1 VAKEINLNSEE
12 WCDLVFEGKNKS
24 YGAYQ
29 MRQTSTK
36 RHIIAFILIIL
47 ILIFLAFLPALI
59 QTVRDATRSRD
70 SMTQVNTISKLDLE
84 QEKLKDKDII
94 KTEVPVPKVILKNT
108 IKNTEVIIADDKDV
122 RAEDELKSM
131 DNLKDSK
138 ATISIKDIVGSSD
151 EHAVDIADLEDNK
164 KAIEEKPLV
173 GVEQMPEFPG
183 GEAELMK
190 FLSENVHYPTSASEM
205 GIEGRVILRFVVS
218 KTGEV
223 SQVEVMRGLDP
234 ACDKEAVRVVKMM
247 PKWIPGRQNGRN
259 VPVYFTLP
267 IKYQLNKP

>member
-1 VAKEINLNSEE
+1 
-12 WCDLVFEGKNKS
+12 
-24 YGAYQ
+24 
-29 MRQTSTK
+29 
-36 RHIIAFILIIL
+36 
-47 ILIFLAFLPALI
+47 
-59 QTVRDATRSRD
+59 
-70 SMTQVNTISKLDLE
+70 MTEVTTISKLDLE
-84 QEKLKDKDII
+84 QEKLKEKDII

-122 RAEDELKSM
+122 REEDELKSM

-138 ATISIKDIVGSSD
+138 ATISIKDIVGSNEEGS
-151 EHAVDIADLEDNK
+151 VDIADLEENK
-164 KAIEEKPLV
+164 VAIEEKPMV

-183 GEAELMK
+183 GEAELMR

-223 SQVEVMRGLDP
+223 SQVEVIRGLDP

-267 IKYQLNKP
+267 IKYQLSTR